1 MSWNGSGVYSLPALY
16 FPEAPG
22 NLVDSVRYNGTLNDI
37 STGLNVALTKNGQNA
52 ATANLPMGGFKHTG
66 AVAASTSGEYLL
78 FGQSSASLGLAL
90 GTSAAPSLFITGD
103 TNTGIYSEGADSLD
117 FTAGGVRSLSVKDTK
132 VVALTYIEASA
143 GIEIS
148 AGSLGDPSFSFSA
161 EPTTGIYR
169 SGAGAMDFAVLGVR
183 SFVVANTKSVALT
196 PIELA
201 TGSAA
206 APSLNFSSSTDS
218 GLFYAGS
225 DEIGV
230 ACNGAEVAKFTP
242 EGLVQAVRPFR
253 ASSSAT
259 SSAGTNEATTYT
271 EVFDPAGAFNAATG
285 RYTAPVAGY
294 YHFDFV
300 VQSNNGGGYVN
311 GALRVNGAA
320 IDVWA
325 TAISGSSLNVRTG
338 AGATVLLA
346 ASDIVSIYTT
356 VGGGLATLVE
366 SFSGHLVSA
375 T

>member
-22 NLVDSVRYNGTLNDI
+22 NLVDSVRYNGTLNDL

-78 FGQSSASLGLAL
+78 FGQSNASLGLAL
-90 GTSAAPSLFITGD
+90 GSSAAPSLFITGD
-103 TNTGIYSEGADSLD
+103 TNTGVYSEGADSLD
-117 FTAGGVRSLSVKDTK
+117 FTAGAVRSLSVKDTR
-132 VVALTYIEASA
+132 VVALTYIEAAA
-143 GIEIS
+143 GLEVV
-148 AGSLGDPSFSFSA
+148 AGSVGDPSISFSA
-161 EPTTGIYR
+161 EPTSGVYR
-169 SGAGAMDFAVLGVR
+169 GGAGEFSLGI
-183 SFVVANTKSVALT
+183 L
-196 PIELA
+196 
-201 TGSAA
+201 
-206 APSLNFSSSTDS
+206 
-218 GLFYAGS
+218 
-225 DEIGV
+225 
-230 ACNGAEVAKFTP
+230 GAEVVKVKAA
-242 EGLVQAVRPFR
+242 GLVQAVRPFR
-253 ASSSAT
+253 AISSAT

-271 EVFDPAGAFNAATG
+271 EVFDPAGAFNAGTG
-285 RYTAPVAGY
+285 RYIAPVAGY

-311 GALRVNGAA
+311 GSLRVNGAP

-325 TAISGSSLNVRTG
+325 TAISGSGLNVRTG